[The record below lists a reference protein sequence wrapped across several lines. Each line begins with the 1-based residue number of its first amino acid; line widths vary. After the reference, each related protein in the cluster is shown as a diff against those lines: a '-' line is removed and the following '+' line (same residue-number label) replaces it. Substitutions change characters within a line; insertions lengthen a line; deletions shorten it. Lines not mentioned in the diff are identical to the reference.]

1 MTLRWAGRPRQP
13 QWPGFGA
20 SDDLLW
26 PEDHSWVTSQISK
39 METSESFHQSESVIS
54 KTMVM
59 MTKKGLNIYGLI
71 INFYALT

>member
-1 MTLRWAGRPRQP
+1 MTLRWAGQPRQP

-26 PEDHSWVTSQISK
+26 PEDHSWVPSQISK

-54 KTMVM
+54 KQ
-59 MTKKGLNIYGLI
+59 
-71 INFYALT
+71 